1 MKPPFLVKCTK
12 DIYYYPVKELDD
24 PCLTKNKVYL
34 VYDVVGGLYYIK
46 DDLGRCSGWIYT
58 RFKKPEFIDIWE
70 FKRNEEK

>member
-1 MKPPFLVKCTK
+1 MKPPFLVKCVREK
-12 DIYYYPVKELDD
+12 LVARDD
-24 PCLTKNKVYL
+24 AALTENKVYL